1 MRAPVSAIR
10 VPLLSLLGAAFAAA
24 ANLASAAPAT
34 HYAFT
39 LLDPAPFYTSIYVH
53 VTALDAT
60 NAVDTSYA
68 GTAVVTSS
76 DPGLVVVGPLTFAS
90 GALDFHIAFK
100 KAGVQ
105 SVTLTDGANSSITGT
120 SSTTVPPGEATHF
133 SVEGAAAPVAGTAM
147 PFTVN
152 ARDLFENL
160 ATSYAGTVH
169 VASSDAQATLP
180 ADFAITAGTG
190 TASATFRTSLAQTLT
205 ATDTANAGMTGT
217 GSFAVA
223 AGPATHFA
231 LTLPATVDAGTP
243 FNFDVMAKD
252 AFENSNA
259 SYAGTLHFT
268 SSDAGAALPADSPLS
283 NGQGTFSATL
293 LVAHSNTSIT
303 ATDTVDA
310 SITGSG
316 RIATTPVTL
325 QSFEVD

>member
-1 MRAPVSAIR
+1 MHTGISTIR
-10 VPLLSLLGAAFAAA
+10 DLILAAA
-24 ANLASAAPAT
+24 LAGAGHASAAPAT

-39 LLDPAPFYTSIYVH
+39 LPDPEPFYTSTYVY
-53 VTALDAT
+53 VTALDDT

-76 DPGLVVVGPLTFAS
+76 DPGLAVIGPLTFAA
-90 GALDFHIAFK
+90 GVLEFHIAFK
-100 KAGVQ
+100 KAGLQ
-105 SVTLTDGANSSITGT
+105 SVTLTDNANASITGT
-120 SSTTVPPGEATHF
+120 ASTTVSPGPPTHF
-133 SVEGAAAPVAGTAM
+133 SVDGAAPVAGAAM

-152 ARDLFENL
+152 ARDLFNNL

-169 VASSDAQATLP
+169 ITSSDAQATLP

-190 TASATFRTSLAQTLT
+190 AASATFRTSLAQTLT
-205 ATDTANAGMTGT
+205 VTDTADAGMTGT
-217 GSFAVA
+217 GNFTVA
-223 AGPATHFA
+223 AGPATHLA
-231 LTLPATVDAGTP
+231 LTLPATVDAGAP

-268 SSDAGAALPADSPLS
+268 SSDAGATLPADSTLS

-293 LVAHSNTSIT
+293 QVAHSNTSIT

-310 SITGSG
+310 SLTGTG

>member
-1 MRAPVSAIR
+1 MRTGISTIR
-10 VPLLSLLGAAFAAA
+10 DLILAAA
-24 ANLASAAPAT
+24 LAVAGHASAAPAT

-39 LLDPAPFYTSIYVH
+39 LPDPAPFYTSIFVH

-76 DPGLVVVGPLTFAS
+76 DPGLVVVGPLTFAA

-105 SVTLTDGANSSITGT
+105 SVTVTDGANPSITGT
-120 SSTTVPPGEATHF
+120 SSATVPPGEATHF
-133 SVEGAAAPVAGTAM
+133 SVEGAAAPVAGAATD
-147 PFTVN
+147 FTVN
-152 ARDLFENL
+152 ARDLFNNL

-169 VASSDAQATLP
+169 IASSDAQATLP
-180 ADFAITAGTG
+180 ADFAIAAGTG
-190 TASATFRTSLAQTLT
+190 SASATFRTSGLQTLT
-205 ATDTANAGMTGT
+205 ATDTALSMTGS

-231 LTLPATVDAGTP
+231 LTLPATVDAGAP

-252 AFENSNA
+252 AFENANA

-268 SSDAGAALPADSPLS
+268 SSDAGATLPADSTLS

-293 LVAHSNTSIT
+293 QVAHSNTSIT

-310 SITGSG
+310 SITGTG